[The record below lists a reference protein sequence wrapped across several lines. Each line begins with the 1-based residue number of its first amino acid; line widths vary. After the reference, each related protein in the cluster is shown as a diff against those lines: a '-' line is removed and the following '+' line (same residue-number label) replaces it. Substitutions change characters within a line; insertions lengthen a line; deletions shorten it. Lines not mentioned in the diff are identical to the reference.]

1 MPLPPQT
8 LPHDAPNP
16 PTLPHDAP
24 KPPTFPVLQSLCSAE
39 LRLYQQGQ
47 STRQNQRV
55 EVLLRG
61 QYVLDSKR
69 LGQNVRGWKNF
80 NVYDAFIDDNSLPEV
95 SCATL
100 VSRDS
105 VPRV

>member
-1 MPLPPQT
+1 MIW
-8 LPHDAPNP
+8 
-16 PTLPHDAP
+16 
-24 KPPTFPVLQSLCSAE
+24 FQSLCSAE

-47 STRQNQRV
+47 STRQPQRI

-61 QYVLDSKR
+61 LYVLDSKQ

-95 SCATL
+95 SEQVFYFFISFFVL
-100 VSRDS
+100 SN
-105 VPRV
+105 